1 MDPLKLYMEIQNI
14 LKGLFFFCVIR
25 CVLASREKASYEI
38 VDMAM
43 KLSDDFLNTGNYTVE
58 QLCEF
63 IRFWNRNGKPKL
75 IQDLLV
81 PRTLCL
87 EINGDIQGLQSFL
100 DEKISLKS
108 GTSLVTNTNLNS
120 LKTVGNYICT
130 TDTISATIKN
140 SPAGGKA
147 FALKVGDLLNDGK
160 CCYQEVINTTGAS
173 WRRTFNSTSNT
184 WNSWMSISS

>member
-1 MDPLKLYMEIQNI
+1 MAIKVITPNGLDYFKELQDQYNI
-14 LKGLFFFCVIR
+14 LAFAFHEHTHTPQSLGAAELLHQHDIGDVNG
-25 CVLASREKASYEI
+25 
-38 VDMAM
+38 
-43 KLSDDFLNTGNYTVE
+43 LNTALNNKAPSSHTHTVS
-58 QLCEF
+58 
-63 IRFWNRNGKPKL
+63 N
-75 IQDLLV
+75 
-81 PRTLCL
+81 
-87 EINGDIQGLQSFL
+87 IQGLQSFL

-108 GTSLVTNTNLNS
+108 GTSLVTNTDLNS

-140 SPAGGKA
+140 SPSGGKA

-160 CCYQEVINTTGAS
+160 CCYQEAINTTGAS